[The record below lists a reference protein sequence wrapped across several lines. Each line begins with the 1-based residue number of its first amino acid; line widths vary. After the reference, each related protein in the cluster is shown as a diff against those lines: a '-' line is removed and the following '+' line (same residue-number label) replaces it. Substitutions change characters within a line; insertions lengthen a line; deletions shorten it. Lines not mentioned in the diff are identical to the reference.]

1 MSMKSL
7 SHLALHVIK
16 GLKIILTKKD
26 RGGFIF
32 GDCPK
37 GNLSPY
43 PGQSSPAVGGIR
55 FEAGLASPRHRSLFR
70 AQVLEAPRG
79 LLLI

>member
-1 MSMKSL
+1 MAA
-7 SHLALHVIK
+7 ALQRRMARVIIK

-43 PGQSSPAVGGIR
+43 PGQSSKV
-55 FEAGLASPRHRSLFR
+55 
-70 AQVLEAPRG
+70 
-79 LLLI
+79 